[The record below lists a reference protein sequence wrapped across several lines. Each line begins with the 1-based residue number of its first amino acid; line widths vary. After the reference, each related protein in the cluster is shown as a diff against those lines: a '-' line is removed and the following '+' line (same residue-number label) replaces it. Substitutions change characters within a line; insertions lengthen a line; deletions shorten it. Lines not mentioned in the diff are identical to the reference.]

1 MVRLALY
8 SSHQLDLYYMVR
20 IKSKVHFFPF
30 RRNIDT
36 CAFKVI
42 FDNKVILE
50 AFGPRILRQG
60 KYFKTE

>member
-1 MVRLALY
+1 LERMLILNWWLEFPI
-8 SSHQLDLYYMVR
+8 SSH
-20 IKSKVHFFPF
+20 F
-30 RRNIDT
+30 DT
-36 CAFKVI
+36 RAFKVI